1 MLYSWNFTPSPGW
14 TREEARIL
22 KLCLLKYGIG
32 KWVQILDTGLLPG
45 KMIQQLNGQTQR
57 LLGQQSL
64 AAYTGLRLDVDRIR
78 ADNEA
83 LSDAQVTRK
92 AGLIINDGDKLTK
105 EEKAAL
111 QEASKATYA
120 LTREQME
127 AVDSALEEIYSA
139 RTKDDEEL
147 ARHRGLVE
155 SLMKEVA
162 EGVRPGREVMAGWTR
177 EEKVERLKALH
188 GRLVEAQAV
197 YRYHVSREVGAV
209 FQRKHKAEGRERE
222 ARDGGVENDAV
233 VANGGVVVGSC
244 QTGVGNA
251 SKAKKAPGKRGGKK
265 FNTNGKLISKRGK
278 KADASSEDE
287 VIEGMDGEL
296 DDVAMT
302 ARECRDAEHEANI
315 SALVS
320 MGFGR
325 RQALDA
331 LEEANGSVE
340 GAVEWLMVHCVS

>member
-1 MLYSWNFTPSPGW
+1 
-14 TREEARIL
+14 L
-22 KLCLLKYGIG
+22 KHGIG

-83 LSDAQVTRK
+83 LTDAQVTRK
-92 AGLIINDGDKLTK
+92 AGLIINGGDKLTK

-111 QEASKATYA
+111 QEASKAKYA
-120 LTREQME
+120 LTAEQME
-127 AVDSALEEIYSA
+127 AVDAALEEIYGA

-147 ARHRGLVE
+147 ARHRALVE
-155 SLMKEVA
+155 ALMKEVG
-162 EGVRPGREVMAGWTR
+162 EGARPGREVMAGWTR

-209 FQRKHKAEGRERE
+209 FQRRHKAEGRERE
-222 ARDGGVENDAV
+222 REREREAKDGGVENNAG
-233 VANGGVVVGSC
+233 VANGGGVGRSC
-244 QTGVGNA
+244 QAGSGNA
-251 SKAKKAPGKRGGKK
+251 SKAKRVPGKRGGTK
-265 FNTNGKLISKRGK
+265 FNTNGKVHSKRGK
-278 KADASSEDE
+278 KTGPSLEGEAF
-287 VIEGMDGEL
+287 EGMDVLEGAEGEL

-302 ARECRDAEHEANI
+302 AKECRDAGHEANI

-325 RQALDA
+325 RQAVDA